1 MNIQYDKIADAVYI
15 QLKKGKIQSTVE
27 ISDIVLHDLDNKGNV
42 LGIELLNASKQ
53 LSSKELEKGV
63 MNGVP
68 LTIISGTP
76 LAA

>member
-1 MNIQYDKIADAVYI
+1 MNIQYDKIADAIYI

-27 ISDIVLHDLDNKGNV
+27 VSNIVLHDLDNKGNV